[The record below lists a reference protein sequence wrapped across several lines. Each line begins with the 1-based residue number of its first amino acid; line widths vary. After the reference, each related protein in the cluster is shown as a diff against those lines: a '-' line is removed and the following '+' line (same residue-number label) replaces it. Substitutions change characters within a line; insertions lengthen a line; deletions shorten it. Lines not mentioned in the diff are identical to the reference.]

1 MSVNPGFGGQSFIK
15 NTFTKTTELRK
26 LIKEKNSACMIEIDG
41 GVTDQNAA
49 QLISSGADVLVAGS
63 HVFKSDNPLE
73 KIKILKRI
81 T

>member
-1 MSVNPGFGGQSFIK
+1 MR
-15 NTFTKTTELRK
+15 ELIQ
-26 LIKEKNSACMIEIDG
+26 LIKENHSDCIIQIDG

-49 QLISSGADVLVAGS
+49 QLISSGAEVLVAGS
-63 HVFKSDNPLE
+63 HIFKSKDPLE

>member
-1 MSVNPGFGGQSFIK
+1 M
-15 NTFTKTTELRK
+15 ELRK
-26 LIKEKNSACMIEIDG
+26 LIKENNSACIIEIDG

-49 QLISSGADVLVAGS
+49 QLVSSGADVLVAGS